1 MIRIGTHVRVSPHSS
16 IAFKDKEGIVVNITE
31 GALLPYMVYIKEVDM
46 RVSFSEDELIEL
58 QE

>member
-1 MIRIGTHVRVSPHSS
+1 MIRIGSSVEVSPHSS
-16 IAFKDKEGIVVNITE
+16 IAFKNKKGIVVNITE

-58 QE
+58 QD